1 MWKKCSIDRPNQ
13 TSSDYEHCIGYL
25 EEIYS
30 TERGL
35 IPLLSKTT
43 AESLTIS
50 AANHQP
56 ALVRPPTPR
65 CSSTTIRGFSE
76 KPGLLIKPG
85 PTKSNNSEPISVT
98 DAQTATLANHHSR
111 IDIGNNLNVAT
122 GFGPSPIAD
131 TSPSSRRTSGS
142 IVEPLPDQRS
152 QSFTPPH
159 QQQFPSCA
167 IPSGDGLADLTIPQD
182 QLFKDFI
189 SPVRSH
195 LPEVTTGPSPRPMS
209 PVLLPSRS
217 STILELST
225 SPTAPFSPSTH
236 VASPA
241 PSSLPT
247 LPVLSLTTSPVVPY
261 PSNSIKV
268 YDPDKAGGVV
278 DAVST
283 LKILN
288 NIAPEPGEDPR
299 YRSLEDSEL
308 SRSKVSTVTGTND
321 ELVFSTTEDAIFKR
335 YDGIDPATV
344 ATIWDITE
352 DDLDE
357 EDMPSPSAPHS
368 TATPLSSTPSTNP
381 NPAYFTSLATLASSS
396 KTPGIDNLAATG
408 LISVIQPREALVSQ
422 QTATEYERLLYEADL
437 ADYLELNLTSNT
449 AYSSPSSHPHH
460 LHRHRLLLA
469 FLQAP
474 SPPSSSSP
482 HHLCCHLAITSSSL
496 SSSSSP
502 PRLRQDPLLPLN
514 TTTSSPSSSSHFPL
528 LMFVTTTSLPLLL
541 SPPHLRRHHLFFAFA
556 AVTFSPRRHHLLAL
570 LAIAS
575 LSLSS
580 QPRRYLPLTFFAF
593 VATFLRLLRLC
604 QHLSFAFITTSPSP
618 SSPPLRRHLLLA
630 YEGRL

>member
-25 EEIYS
+25 EEIVGLLLARQGQYTVPSISSAPLTGSFRYS

-308 SRSKVSTVTGTND
+308 SRSKGRKNKLPPTAIEGLGRIASVSTVTGTND

-437 ADYLELNLTSNT
+437 ADYLEYLKDYHSLQNHLDQ
-449 AYSSPSSHPHH
+449 PHQT
-460 LHRHRLLLA
+460 
-469 FLQAP
+469 LQ
-474 SPPSSSSP
+474 
-482 HHLCCHLAITSSSL
+482 
-496 SSSSSP
+496 
-502 PRLRQDPLLPLN
+502 
-514 TTTSSPSSSSHFPL
+514 
-528 LMFVTTTSLPLLL
+528 
-541 SPPHLRRHHLFFAFA
+541 
-556 AVTFSPRRHHLLAL
+556 
-570 LAIAS
+570 
-575 LSLSS
+575 
-580 QPRRYLPLTFFAF
+580 
-593 VATFLRLLRLC
+593 
-604 QHLSFAFITTSPSP
+604 
-618 SSPPLRRHLLLA
+618 
-630 YEGRL
+630 